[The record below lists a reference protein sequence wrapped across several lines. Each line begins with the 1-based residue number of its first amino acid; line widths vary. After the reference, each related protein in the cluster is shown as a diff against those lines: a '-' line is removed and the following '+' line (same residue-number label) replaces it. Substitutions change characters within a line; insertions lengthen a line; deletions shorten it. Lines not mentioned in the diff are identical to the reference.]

1 MGNCYGLLPLQ
12 TCQKRSAPCKR
23 PEVRFRALS
32 GMRMECQ
39 ADGLQ
44 RAPVEP
50 SSGHRGMNR
59 SGRGRLNPR
68 GDLGNGFLLDANEAG
83 PILVSTLI
91 TDGVGAAMDYRQLF
105 DRRPR
110 QPSQNGGRIA
120 GLAVFAAVPGMVVDQ
135 HRDLYGL
142 QVQCGHCTRCAPAHH
157 AGGQP
162 PPRNRRV
169 VDMNGHGCR
178 RHCHAPSGAHSR

>member
-23 PEVRFRALS
+23 PEVQFRALS
-32 GMRMECQ
+32 GRRMECQ

-50 SSGHRGMNR
+50 SSGHRGMHR

-68 GDLGNGFLLDANEAG
+68 GDVGNGLLLDANEAG
-83 PILVSTLI
+83 PMLARTLI
-91 TDGVGAAMDYRQLF
+91 TDGVGSAMYHHELF

-142 QVQCGHCTRCAPAHH
+142 KVLCGHCSRRAPTHH

-162 PPRNRRV
+162 SPAIA
-169 VDMNGHGCR
+169 G
-178 RHCHAPSGAHSR
+178 SLT

>member
-32 GMRMECQ
+32 GRRMECQ

-50 SSGHRGMNR
+50 SSGHRGMHR
-59 SGRGRLNPR
+59 SGLGRLNPS
-68 GDLGNGFLLDANEAG
+68 GDLGNGLLLDANEAV
-83 PILVSTLI
+83 PILASTLI

-135 HRDLYGL
+135 PGTCMACRSSVG
-142 QVQCGHCTRCAPAHH
+142 TAPGVLLRTTLEVSPSPAI
-157 AGGQP
+157 AG
-162 PPRNRRV
+162 
-169 VDMNGHGCR
+169 
-178 RHCHAPSGAHSR
+178 SLT